1 MKGSVFLR
9 TWPPIV
15 NTYFFRYNV
24 LEPLSPA
31 SELERFSPKIPV
43 ILYIACEFCS
53 TAPAGLRKKKVLR
66 PCYTRLDR

>member
-1 MKGSVFLR
+1 MEGIVFLR
-9 TWPPIV
+9 AWPSIV

-43 ILYIACEFCS
+43 IVISLANS
-53 TAPAGLRKKKVLR
+53 VLQR
-66 PCYTRLDR
+66 PPV